1 MCMSQDSFCSVLKV
15 LYDEDAFSL
24 NEISVET
31 TAKTSGEKTP
41 NTNVLPSNHWLKHQK
56 FVCYVLRETL
66 LIDTESETTAFS
78 NQFTGPRM
86 RCSLHPTKGFD
97 LRSTIGS
104 AVVFQH
110 MRSVQGLAAWE
121 SLVYYSWSVLR
132 QRPYVAHRTLCR
144 AAHSLG
150 DD

>member
-1 MCMSQDSFCSVLKV
+1 MKYQLKQRLKPVGKKLLTPMFFLRITDSNIR
-15 LYDEDAFSL
+15 E
-24 NEISVET
+24 
-31 TAKTSGEKTP
+31 
-41 NTNVLPSNHWLKHQK
+41 K

-66 LIDTESETTAFS
+66 NIDTESETTAFS

-121 SLVYYSWSVLR
+121 SLVYYS
-132 QRPYVAHRTLCR
+132 
-144 AAHSLG
+144 
-150 DD
+150 